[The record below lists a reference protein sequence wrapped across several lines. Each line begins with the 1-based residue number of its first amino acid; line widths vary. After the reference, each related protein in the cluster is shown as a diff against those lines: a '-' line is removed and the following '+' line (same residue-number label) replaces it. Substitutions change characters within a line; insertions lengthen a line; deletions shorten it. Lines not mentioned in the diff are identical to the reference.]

1 LTPVVEEGTRR
12 RSTVAAA
19 SVGLSIVILDATA
32 VPIALPSLRLEL
44 GASTTGVQWVQ
55 GAYLLTLAALVVAL
69 ARPRD
74 MLGRRRTLLLGLLAF
89 GVGAAIAATAGSVTA
104 VLGGRAVQ
112 GAGAGALLAL
122 SLRITKAAAPWEDR
136 ARAAGTWA
144 AVWAV
149 TLAIGPVVGGLAVEL
164 VSWRLVFWLCAA
176 AAAAA
181 LAIAGYAQFRSRDE
195 AAPEPVGEP
204 RRRGPLAAGVA
215 AFALAGA
222 YCALMLFVP
231 QYTELVLAHSAFVSG
246 LLVLPV
252 TLPAVA
258 VAPFARP
265 LEARLGARGVLAGAL
280 ACATLG
286 LLVITRTGGYGAIA
300 PGLLLVGVA
309 LGLLLTSGPVGA
321 LTVAAAL
328 GGGLLLTAGGAVFR
342 EIELDRRLDG
352 SSFDAAFADG
362 LAGAAWLLVAVLVV
376 GALLT
381 WLLAARA
388 GGGRR

>member
-1 LTPVVEEGTRR
+1 LTRVVEESARR
-12 RSTVAAA
+12 AWTVAAA
-19 SVGLSIVILDATA
+19 SMGLSIVILDATA

-44 GASTTGVQWVQ
+44 GASTTGVQWIQ

-69 ARPRD
+69 ARPRGL
-74 MLGRRRTLLLGLLAF
+74 LGRGRTYAIGLLAF
-89 GVGAAIAATAGSVTA
+89 GAGAAIAATASSVAA
-104 VLGGRAVQ
+104 VIGGRAVQ

-122 SLRITKAAAPWEDR
+122 SLHMTKAAAPAESR
-136 ARAAGTWA
+136 THGLAALA
-144 AVWAV
+144 AVWMV
-149 TLAIGPVVGGLAVEL
+149 TLAIGPIVGGLAAEL
-164 VSWRLVFWLCAA
+164 VSWRFVFWLGAA

-181 LAIAGYAQFRSRDE
+181 LAIAGYGWRRSRDE
-195 AAPEPVGEP
+195 AAPEPVGEH
-204 RRRGPLAAGVA
+204 RGHGPSAAGVA

-222 YCALMLFVP
+222 YCLLMLFVP
-231 QYTELVLAHSAFVSG
+231 QYTELVLAHSAVVSG

-258 VAPFARP
+258 GAPFARL
-265 LEARLGARGVLAGAL
+265 LEARVGARRVLAGAFV
-280 ACATLG
+280 CAILG
-286 LLVITRTGGYGAIA
+286 LLVVTRIGGYAPIA

-309 LGLLLTSGPVGA
+309 LGLVLASAPIGELTF
-321 LTVAAAL
+321 AAAL

-362 LAGAAWLLVAVLVV
+362 LAAAAWLLVAVLVA

-381 WLLAARA
+381 WLLAAR
-388 GGGRR
+388 GRRHR